1 MIYKIKNDIK
11 INIEKIILDLYGIE
25 VGIVIERPK
34 SIEMGDLAVPVFML
48 SKELKKAP
56 VAIATEIADNFKSD
70 LVDKVDVVNGYINIF
85 LNKKLF
91 TKELIQTILKE
102 GNEYGNGHGNEDR
115 TVIVEYSSPN
125 IAKPFHIGHIRT
137 TLIGAALHNV
147 FLKRGYDTV
156 GINHL
161 GDYGTQFGKLIVAI
175 KNWGDREVI
184 AQNPIPELLKLYIKF
199 HEEAEKD
206 AALDDEARA
215 WFTKLENGNEE
226 AYELWEWIREISL
239 VEFNRVY
246 DMFGIKFDS
255 YAGESFYSD
264 KMPKVLEEMKAKKV
278 LIEDDG
284 AGIVKLEEYGMP
296 NALITKR
303 DGSTMYI
310 TRDLAAAQYRY
321 EHYNFYKNIYV
332 VGYQQELHFNQW
344 MKIHELMGNEW
355 VNDCVH
361 VPFGTVSLEE
371 GSLSTRAGRV
381 LFLEDVLN
389 KAISKSKEIL
399 VSKKST
405 IKDIDEVS
413 KQIGIGAI
421 VFQELFINRKKDYS
435 FSWEKTLSFEGETG
449 PYIQYTSVRIKSLL
463 KDFEVAK
470 GHDIDFESVSP
481 ELWNIISTLMNF
493 EEVLDYTIDKYDPS
507 QLAKY
512 VLELSSDFNK
522 FYASNKIFVEDEAIK
537 YMNLSVCKSV
547 LTVLEEGTKIL
558 GITIPEEM

>member
-1 MIYKIKNDIK
+1 MIYKIKDQIK
-11 INIEKIILDLYGIE
+11 IKIEEVISNLYGIDVE
-25 VGIVIERPK
+25 VVIERPK
-34 SIEMGDLAVPVFML
+34 SIEMGDISVPVFTL
-48 SKELKKAP
+48 SKQLKKAP
-56 VAIATEIADNFKSD
+56 VAIATEIANEFSSEI
-70 LVDKVDVVNGYINIF
+70 VDKVEVINGYINLF
-85 LNKKLF
+85 LNKSMF
-91 TKELIQTILKE
+91 TNETLSTILKI
-102 GNEYGNGHGNEDR
+102 NSDYANGIGNEDK

-137 TLIGAALHNV
+137 TLIGAALYNT
-147 FLKRGYDTV
+147 FKKRGYNTV

-175 KNWGDREVI
+175 NNWGNKDEIVKD
-184 AQNPIPELLKLYIKF
+184 PIPKLLELYIKF
-199 HEEAEKD
+199 HDEAEANPK
-206 AALDDEARA
+206 LEDEARE
-215 WFTKLENGNEE
+215 WFTKLENGNSE
-226 AYELWEWIREISL
+226 AYELWEWIREVSL

-264 KMPKVLEEMKAKKV
+264 QMPAIIEDMKSKGVLV
-278 LIEDDG
+278 EDDG
-284 AGIVKLEEYGMP
+284 AGIVRLEDYDMP
-296 NALITKR
+296 NALVTKR

-310 TRDLAAAQYRY
+310 TRDLAAAKYRH
-321 EHYNFYKNIYV
+321 EKYNFYKNIYV

-344 MKIHELMGNEW
+344 MKIHELMGNDW
-355 VNDCVH
+355 VSDCVH

-399 VSKKST
+399 DEKKSN
-405 IKDIDEVS
+405 ISDIDTVS

-449 PYIQYTSVRIKSLL
+449 PYIQYTGVRIKSLL
-463 KDFEVAK
+463 KDFNER
-470 GHDIDFESVSP
+470 DIELDYKNVSS
-481 ELWNIISTLMNF
+481 ELWVIISKLMNF
-493 EEVLDYTIDKYDPS
+493 EEVLDTVIDKYDPS

-512 VLELSSDFNK
+512 VLELASEFNK
-522 FYASNKIFVEDEAIK
+522 FYSSTKIFVDDEDEK
-537 YMNLSVCKSV
+537 YLNLVVCKSV
-547 LTVLEEGTKIL
+547 LNVLEEGTKIL
-558 GITIPEEM
+558 GIIIPEEM